1 MSDSKIKVILDEETF
16 EFQLNE
22 GGDVIL
28 DAALDA
34 GADAPFSCK
43 GGICTTCKAKLVEG
57 TVKMDANF
65 ALTAKEVDEGFILTC
80 QSHPTSP
87 VVVVDY
93 DDVY

>member
-65 ALTAKEVDEGFILTC
+65 ALTGKEVDEGFILTC

-87 VVVVDY
+87 VVVIDY
-93 DDVY
+93 DDIY